1 MPRQYFYKENI
12 FNYAV
17 LIDLSIP
24 VSYFLKKKK
33 TTKYFKPNNREKLPS
48 TNRGFLAHAQIYNQV
63 IFIWGSGQVAPL
75 NCAAAS

>member
-24 VSYFLKKKK
+24 VSYFFLKKKP
-33 TTKYFKPNNREKLPS
+33 KYFKPNNREKLPS
-48 TNRGFLAHAQIYNQV
+48 TNRGFLAHVQIYNQV

-75 NCAAAS
+75 DRAAAS

>member
-24 VSYFLKKKK
+24 ISYLKKT

-48 TNRGFLAHAQIYNQV
+48 TNRDFLAHAQIYNQV
-63 IFIWGSGQVAPL
+63 IFIWGSGHIAPL
-75 NCAAAS
+75 NLIAAS